1 MINFDK
7 QDAYKNLERVNFWIG
22 NSDTKTSFL
31 LAFIGVIAGLSFSN
45 SKFIEAIIIAI
56 KELIIFFGSITLDF
70 RVLLSFILVVG
81 IVFLIFFLILTLYNL
96 ISVIT
101 ARIDPSEFGK
111 KDVIGNSKLFWN
123 TIAINEGD
131 YERIPENKFPD
142 FLNSVKIMT
151 DEELFED
158 INSQTY
164 INSLICKK
172 KFLYYNKGIRWLK
185 LSAITAICITPV
197 FLILS
202 SI

>member
-1 MINFDK
+1 MTNFDK
-7 QDAYKNLERVNFWIG
+7 QDAYKNLERVNFWIS

-31 LAFIGVIAGLSFSN
+31 LAFIGIIAGLSFSN

-56 KELIIFFGSITLDF
+56 NELIIFFGSISIDL
-70 RVLLSFILVVG
+70 RALISFFLIVG
-81 IVFLIFFLILTLYNL
+81 IVLLIFFLILTLINL

-111 KDVIGNSKLFWN
+111 KDVIGNSKLFWG

-131 YERIPENKFPD
+131 YENIPENKFPD
-142 FLNSVKIMT
+142 FLNSVNNMT
-151 DEELFED
+151 DQELFED

-164 INSLICKK
+164 INSMICKK
-172 KFLYYNKGIRWLK
+172 KFTYYNKGIKWLK
-185 LSAITAICITPV
+185 ISAITAIVILPL

-202 SI
+202 SM